1 MVEFLDRAV
10 SAGLLT
16 DIGPGRYSF
25 AHAVIQHALHEGLS
39 ATRRALLHR
48 RVAETLESLYGTGP
62 GPRVGEVARHWFAA
76 TRPAKLGR
84 ALDYARW
91 AGEAANAAL
100 APEEAAQWFS
110 QALELLVQQTAPD
123 ENLRAELL
131 IGLGSAQ
138 RLAGDPA
145 HRETLLA
152 AAHLAQSLGDQ
163 ERLVR
168 AALTNNR
175 GLYSKTGFVDEERV
189 TVLKAALAA
198 GSGDSPERARLLA
211 TLAVELTFAGDWAY
225 RRRLAD
231 DALAM
236 ARRLDDSATFIRVAG
251 LLYWCICVPETLDER
266 LAMTAEVLAL
276 ARDQTDPLVLHF
288 AHRWRLYTVA
298 DAADLE
304 GIDAHLPEMIRYGH
318 ACRDPHNGWIAVIG
332 QSWRSLL
339 AGDVE
344 RSEALAVE
352 GLRLGTEGGQPE
364 ATAGFAVQLFEI
376 RRHQGRLAEI
386 QESLEAAIQE
396 YPGLP
401 AIWAMLAVVYCEVGE
416 GEKAEELMNVDAV
429 DGFAAVPY
437 DGFWLCGLVAYA
449 EVCAAR
455 RALGPA
461 RALYGRLAPWHRQLP
476 TVPPAA
482 NGGAVALYL
491 GMLATVLDRFDDA
504 ESHFSEALEIHERL
518 QTPYWIART
527 HLERARMLFAR
538 GVSDDASRAAVLL
551 DQVEA
556 TAARYGF
563 SALTRHASGLR
574 R

>member
-1 MVEFLDRAV
+1 LDDVDVMALMESGAGYELTASFVDLAHALRRETDGNPFFVVQLLQHLAEGGWLYQDATGEWRARADLADLTLPETVREVVGHRVARLGDDADRLLSTAAVIGPDFDIDVLGPVAELPEPDMVEFLDRAV

-100 APEEAAQWFS
+100 APEEAARWFS

-276 ARDQTDPLVLHF
+276 ARDQT
-288 AHRWRLYTVA
+288 ARWYCT
-298 DAADLE
+298 
-304 GIDAHLPEMIRYGH
+304 
-318 ACRDPHNGWIAVIG
+318 
-332 QSWRSLL
+332 SL
-339 AGDVE
+339 
-344 RSEALAVE
+344 
-352 GLRLGTEGGQPE
+352 
-364 ATAGFAVQLFEI
+364 TAGGCT
-376 RRHQGRLAEI
+376 R
-386 QESLEAAIQE
+386 
-396 YPGLP
+396 
-401 AIWAMLAVVYCEVGE
+401 
-416 GEKAEELMNVDAV
+416 
-429 DGFAAVPY
+429 
-437 DGFWLCGLVAYA
+437 
-449 EVCAAR
+449 
-455 RALGPA
+455 
-461 RALYGRLAPWHRQLP
+461 LP
-476 TVPPAA
+476 TP
-482 NGGAVALYL
+482 
-491 GMLATVLDRFDDA
+491 RISR
-504 ESHFSEALEIHERL
+504 ES
-518 QTPYWIART
+518 TPI
-527 HLERARMLFAR
+527 FPK
-538 GVSDDASRAAVLL
+538 
-551 DQVEA
+551 
-556 TAARYGF
+556 
-563 SALTRHASGLR
+563 
-574 R
+574 